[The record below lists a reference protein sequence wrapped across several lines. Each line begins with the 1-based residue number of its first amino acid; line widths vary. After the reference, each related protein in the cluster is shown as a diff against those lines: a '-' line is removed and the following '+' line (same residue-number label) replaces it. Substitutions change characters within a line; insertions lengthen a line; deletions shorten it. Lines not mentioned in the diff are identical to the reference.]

1 MARPPTLHIVLG
13 SNAAACL
20 TRSRVAP
27 PAEILVF
34 SDALSCG
41 ALAPI
46 ADLRA
51 WIEARRAYWTN
62 LGSSWGDEEADR
74 VASRFAKG
82 DLVAAAPADLD
93 ADEIII
99 WVGTGLDDQIAVAW
113 LPSFLRAAGV
123 RPRELKIVQWQRN
136 SRAVEI
142 TSLGMLAPA
151 EFAARPPSRSLTEEN
166 LAELDNVWSALT
178 SADPADL
185 LAIQRATSGHF
196 PLLSRA
202 LREGLLRYPDAVSG
216 LNAWEMRL
224 LHNVRRVGPN
234 GARVIG
240 NALADGYE
248 LLREGRTGRDVV
260 GDVWLIER
268 MFRLAS
274 SSLREPALEIAGTR
288 DEYGTSEVRLTPFG
302 QRILD
307 RKVNFV
313 AVNGID
319 DWVFGV
325 HLQSDAGRVWFHREG
340 ELVRSL
346 A

>member
-1 MARPPTLHIVLG
+1 MAKSRTLHVVLG

-34 SDALSCG
+34 ADSLSCG
-41 ALAPI
+41 PLSPI
-46 ADLRA
+46 ADLGA
-51 WIEARRAYWTN
+51 WIDGRRAYWS
-62 LGSSWGDEEADR
+62 GVGWRQEDADR

-82 DLVAAAPADLD
+82 DLIAAAPSDLD
-93 ADEIII
+93 ADEIIT

-113 LPSFLRAAGV
+113 LPSFLRAAGL
-123 RPRELKIVQWQRN
+123 RPREQRVVQWQRN
-136 SRAVEI
+136 SRGIEI
-142 TSLGMLAPA
+142 ASLGMLAPT
-151 EFAARPPSRSLTEEN
+151 EFAARPPSRLLTEED
-166 LAELDNVWSALT
+166 LVELDDVWCALT
-178 SADPADL
+178 SDDPADL
-185 LAIQRATSGHF
+185 LTILRTMPVRF

-202 LREGLLRYPDAVSG
+202 LRDGLLRYPDAVPG

-224 LHNVRRVGPN
+224 LHNVRRVGPI
-234 GARVIG
+234 GGRVIG

-260 GDVWLIER
+260 GDSWLIER

-274 SSLREPALEIAGTR
+274 SSLREPVLEIEGTR
-288 DEYGTSEVRLTPFG
+288 DEYVSSEVRLTPFG

-307 RKVNFV
+307 GKANFV

-325 HLQSDAGRVWFHREG
+325 HLQSNVGRVWFHRNG
-340 ELVRSL
+340 ELVGS
-346 A
+346 